1 MNKLI
6 ILENE
11 ILYVEI
17 NPILGGSIKNFFI
30 KNKNIKIPVFREASN
45 KIRKKDDVLLNSF
58 FSLIPFSGR
67 IGNALLKFKSKTYNL
82 KKNFKGELS
91 ALHGD
96 GWQNPWIVKNLE
108 KNCVIMK
115 LSAKNKNWPFKY
127 SGHLIIKINN
137 NELKI
142 SLEIKNLDIK
152 SMPCGLGLHPW
163 FDMTANASL
172 QMNAKKFWIVG
183 KDNLFKKVS
192 NLSKNIDFSRGKKLI
207 NTNLVNGF
215 SEWNGFAT
223 IVWPEKKLS
232 LNIESSK
239 NLKHLIVYTPYNENF
254 FCIEPVSHSVD
265 AFNLY
270 AKGIKGTGTKIL
282 RPNKIFKVVTSFKP
296 KIIH

>member
-1 MNKLI
+1 MKKLI
-6 ILENE
+6 ILEND

-17 NPILGGSIKNFFI
+17 NPILGGSINNFFI
-30 KNKNIKIPVFREASN
+30 KNKNLKIPVFRKTSN
-45 KIRKKDDVLLNSF
+45 KIIKKDDILLNSF

-67 IGNALLKFKSKTYNL
+67 IANALLKFKSKTYNL
-82 KKNFKGELS
+82 KKNFKGESS

-96 GWQNPWIVKNLE
+96 GWQNSWVVKNLE

-115 LSAKNKNWPFKY
+115 LIVKNKNWPFKY
-127 SGHLIIKINN
+127 SGYQIIKINN

-142 SLEIKNLDIK
+142 SLEIKNLDIE
-152 SMPCGLGLHPW
+152 SMPCGLGFHPW

-183 KDNLFKKVS
+183 KDNLFKKIS

-207 NTNLVNGF
+207 NTNLANGF
-215 SEWNGFAT
+215 SEWNGFAK

-239 NLKHLIVYTPYNENF
+239 NLKHLIIYTPNKENF

-270 AKGIKGTGTKIL
+270 AEGVKGTGTKIL
-282 RPNKIFKVVTSFKP
+282 QPNKTFKVVTYFKP
-296 KIIH
+296 KITH